1 MLLCDYLEP
10 GRLVDWVIHRPGYD
24 MAFLM
29 GRELSRANNTQYI
42 DCLRELLTAALL
54 QTEAGFVPDWD
65 YFTHFLAGI
74 LDGDGHKVVKSWLP
88 E

>member
-1 MLLCDYLEP
+1 MEADH
-10 GRLVDWVIHRPGYD
+10 LVDWIIHRPGYD

-29 GRELSRANNTQYI
+29 GRELSRANNTQFM

-54 QTEAGFVPDWD
+54 DVEAGSVPDWD
-65 YFTHFLAGI
+65 YFTHFLTGI
-74 LDGDGHKVVKSWLP
+74 LDGAGHRVVKSWVP